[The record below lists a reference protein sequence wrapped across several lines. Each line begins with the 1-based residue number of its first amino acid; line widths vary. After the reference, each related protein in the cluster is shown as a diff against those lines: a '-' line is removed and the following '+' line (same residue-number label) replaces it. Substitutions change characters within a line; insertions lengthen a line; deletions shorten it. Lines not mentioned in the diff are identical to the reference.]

1 MVGWWVGV
9 GGWVCLVHFLS
20 LNSALF
26 YCCAVVVYAPRT
38 VENYLSQIISL
49 SLGWEAVPTRT
60 AGWLQIMVLTCM
72 QEAGTGFASK
82 PQTDD
87 AEAGDIALDSWVR
100 YDDPEVKAFKLNA
113 ERQNGRA
120 AMMGI
125 TGCLIHEL
133 LGVDALYP
141 TGGLGGAAP
150 PAIF

>member
-1 MVGWWVGV
+1 MG
-9 GGWVCLVHFLS
+9 
-20 LNSALF
+20 
-26 YCCAVVVYAPRT
+26 
-38 VENYLSQIISL
+38 YLSVSQDLKFSDVPAGCFASL
-49 SLGWEAVPTRT
+49 EAVPT

-87 AEAGDIALDSWVR
+87 AEPGDIALDSWVR
-100 YDDPEVKAFKLNA
+100 YDDPEVRTFKLS
-113 ERQNGRA
+113 A
-120 AMMGI
+120 AMLGI

-150 PAIF
+150 PPIIAALAVQGRA